1 MKKEDYVFC
10 IGYQGDAAVVDG
22 QAKKKYA
29 RSTVKGLLDEGL
41 FKFALCSAIY
51 DEDQQAIE
59 QIIEAY
65 NRISGLQ
72 LSSQEEIMKILG
84 VTLPS
89 EKITKTVLIK

>member
-29 RSTVKGLLDEGL
+29 RSSVKGLLDDGM

-51 DEDQQAIE
+51 DKDQQALE
-59 QIIEAY
+59 QTIDAY
-65 NRISGLQ
+65 NRVSGLH
-72 LSSQEEIMKILG
+72 LESQEEIMKILG

-89 EKITKTVLIK
+89 ENIVKTVLIK